1 MRRTMMKSKIHRA
14 TVTGADVDYVG
25 SITLDP
31 ELMRLADMR
40 EFEQVH
46 VLDVDNGARFETYA
60 MTGRSGDVILNGAA
74 ARLVEPGDRVI
85 VITYAEYDDAEL
97 DGYLPQIVHV
107 DDDNR
112 VITAEQAVRREGSN
126 VVWMRSGSES
136 SAGSATHRPGEPV
149 RPVS

>member
-14 TVTGADVDYVG
+14 TVTGADIDYVG

-46 VLDVDNGARFETYA
+46 VLDIDNGARFETYA
-60 MTGRSGDVILNGAA
+60 MTGRTGDVILNGAA
-74 ARLVEPGDRVI
+74 ARLVEPGHRVI
-85 VITYAEYDDAEL
+85 VITYAEYDEAEL
-97 DGYLPQIVHV
+97 ARYEPQIVHV

-112 VITAEQAVRREGSN
+112 VITAEQAVRRVGSN
-126 VVWMRSGSES
+126 VVWMRTGSES
-136 SAGSATHRPGEPV
+136 SAGSATQHVGEPA
-149 RPVS
+149 RPAT